1 MLIPL
6 VGVLLS
12 VALWSQ
18 WLSFPDPTVPQ
29 QSFIR
34 RLGSTLHLTLDAWVV
49 IDTADAVASRYE
61 HLLKEAY
68 SHTGNRAVV
77 NISGDPGYTWFF
89 GADEELLGLPRVWE
103 PLPQSPTPPMSV
115 PVKYWLK
122 EGLADWITIDPADVP
137 LSNSERVKAFIVSV
151 VCTLF
156 SVPWWAYY
164 QVLRFLFAYT
174 RRLIIRLE
182 AQAEWILKYLEG
194 QPQIARVQFVA
205 EGDSPS
211 SFDEEL
217 DLLIAGPRVT
227 EEDILFWAKEE
238 DSRPESVSPVS
249 VLSQSGGIWIH
260 QFTESPKE
268 KLPLGIRT
276 ESDRKTTETANSTDG
291 ARLKPVLRLTWIS
304 PDMEDSDLDS
314 PAPADGEPEKST
326 ETDGRPSTPPVTI
339 NKKKNR
345 PSLAARRRKAKQ
357 AREGEKELEKT
368 LSEPPVAASSTSSD
382 SALAPNSSTPLSA
395 LAPVFTPGHLAGLP
409 QNGPLPSTPVP
420 EQSGTNLPTD
430 CGPPLQDFDGPSQ
443 RHKRH
448 RRPRRQA

>member
-12 VALWSQ
+12 VALWIQ

-29 QSFIR
+29 QSFIQ
-34 RLGSTLHLTLDAWVV
+34 RLGATLHLSLDTWVV
-49 IDTADAVASRYE
+49 VDTADAVASRYE

-77 NISGDPGYTWFF
+77 NITGDPGHTWFF

-122 EGLADWITIDPADVP
+122 EGPADWITIDPVDVP
-137 LSNSERVKAFIVSV
+137 LSNSGRVKVFIVSV

-194 QPQIARVQFVA
+194 QPQIARVQFLA

-227 EEDILFWAKEE
+227 EEHVLSWAKEE

-276 ESDRKTTETANSTDG
+276 ELDRKTTETANSTDG

-304 PDMEDSDLDS
+304 PDVEDSDLDS

-326 ETDGRPSTPPVTI
+326 EADGRPSTPPSD
-339 NKKKNR
+339 NK
-345 PSLAARRRKAKQ
+345 Q
-357 AREGEKELEKT
+357 EKEP
-368 LSEPPVAASSTSSD
+368 SVASCSSAQSKAST
-382 SALAPNSSTPLSA
+382 
-395 LAPVFTPGHLAGLP
+395 
-409 QNGPLPSTPVP
+409 
-420 EQSGTNLPTD
+420 
-430 CGPPLQDFDGPSQ
+430 
-443 RHKRH
+443 
-448 RRPRRQA
+448 